1 MHLTSMW
8 HPFLADTGN
17 APGAQRG
24 DVIITLAQPVGGV
37 QEVTVPTGSV
47 SVAAEAGNLIA
58 VQLVLPDGRHLFVP
72 AGNIAGI
79 IDAPSE
85 GNDGKPAGARRHAA
99 SK

>member
-1 MHLTSMW
+1 MW
-8 HPFLADTGN
+8 HPFLSDTGN

-47 SVAAEAGNLIA
+47 SIAAEAGNLIA

-79 IDAPSE
+79 IDAPAE
-85 GNDGKPAGARRHAA
+85 GEHRATARRGRAA
-99 SK
+99 AEAGKGD